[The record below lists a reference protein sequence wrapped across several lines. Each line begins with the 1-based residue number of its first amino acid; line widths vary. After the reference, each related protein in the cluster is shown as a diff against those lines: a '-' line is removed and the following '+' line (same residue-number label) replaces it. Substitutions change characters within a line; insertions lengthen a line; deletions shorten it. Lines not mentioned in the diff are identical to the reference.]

1 MQTAFPAP
9 VQRQPILAVLPL
21 GRRRSAD
28 ASPHERAPA
37 RLDESPLLKVLLAAL
52 DELDYGVVV
61 LDDDRRAVHANHAG
75 ELELARGGALCLEE
89 GRVGTRSAAD
99 ALAFRQSIHDA
110 SARGRRRLLTLG
122 AESSRRVVS
131 VVPLHPLPTGAWLVL
146 LVLGKNAVCERLS
159 IEAYGRLH
167 ELTGAE
173 TKVLAALCEGDTPAD
188 IARRFGVAL
197 STVRTQIGSL
207 RAKTGAKGIREVLR
221 QIAVLPP
228 LRCSLRSE
236 VP

>member
-1 MQTAFPAP
+1 MQIATPAP
-9 VQRQPILAVLPL
+9 MHAPPVVAVLPL
-21 GRRRSAD
+21 VCRMSAE
-28 ASPHERAPA
+28 AGPPERARS
-37 RLDESPLLKVLLAAL
+37 RLDDAPLLRVLLAAL

-61 LDDDRRAVHANHAG
+61 VDGDRRPVHANHEG
-75 ELELARGGALCLEE
+75 EVELARGAALCLDE
-89 GRVGTRSAAD
+89 RHVGVRSAAD
-99 ALAFRQSIHDA
+99 VLAFRQAVHDA
-110 SARGRRRLLTLG
+110 SARGRRRLLRLG
-122 AESSRRVVS
+122 TGSSRRVVS
-131 VVPLHPLPTGAWLVL
+131 VVPLHPTASGAWLVL

-207 RAKTGAKGIREVLR
+207 RAKTGARGIREVLR
-221 QIAVLPP
+221 QVAVLPP
-228 LRCSLRSE
+228 LRCSLRNE
-236 VP
+236 AP

>member
-1 MQTAFPAP
+1 MQTASPAP
-9 VQRQPILAVLPL
+9 VRSQPIVAVMPL
-21 GRRRSAD
+21 GRRRIAE
-28 ASPHERAPA
+28 AIPRVPA
-37 RLDESPLLKVLLAAL
+37 RLDESPLLRVLLAAL
-52 DELDYGVVV
+52 DELDYGVLV
-61 LDDDRRAVHANHAG
+61 LDEDRRAVHANHAG

-89 GRVGTRSAAD
+89 GRIGTRSTAD

-110 SARGRRRLLTLG
+110 SARGRRRLLTLASG
-122 AESSRRVVS
+122 SSQRVVS
-131 VVPLHPLPTGAWLVL
+131 VVPLHPLSSGAWLVL

-167 ELTGAE
+167 DLTGAE
-173 TKVLAALCEGDTPAD
+173 TKVLFALCEGDTPAD

>member
-1 MQTAFPAP
+1 MQTAFPAS
-9 VQRQPILAVLPL
+9 VHRQSIVAVLPVAL
-21 GRRRSAD
+21 RRSPD
-28 ASPHERAPA
+28 ASPPERAPVRREDA
-37 RLDESPLLKVLLAAL
+37 PLLKVLLAAL
-52 DELDYGVVV
+52 DELDYGVLV
-61 LDDDRRAVHANHAG
+61 LDEDRRAVHANHVG
-75 ELELARGGALCLEE
+75 EIELARGGALCLEE
-89 GRVGTRSAAD
+89 SRVGTRSAAD

-122 AESSRRVVS
+122 AGSSSRVVS
-131 VVPLHPLPTGAWLVL
+131 VVPLHPSPSGAWLVL

-167 ELTGAE
+167 DLTGAE
-173 TKVLAALCEGDTPAD
+173 TKVLTALCEGDTPAD

-207 RAKTGAKGIREVLR
+207 RAKTGARGIREVLR

-228 LRCSLRSE
+228 LRCSLRGE